1 MMTGCTILILLIH
14 KQERFSIL
22 LYHLQFT
29 FHLKFSFQVFYF
41 LSKIHSKIIFEA
53 IVNGMIFLI
62 SFSACLYL
70 VYKKDT
76 GYCGFI
82 LSLAA
87 LMLTLIIL
95 GVFLWILLA
104 SFMYIIMPS
113 IRILWFLLSLYSF
126 HLLHLSYFSR

>member
-14 KQERFSIL
+14 KQERFSIF

-29 FHLKFSFQVFYF
+29 FHLKFSLQVFYF

-70 VYKKDT
+70 VYKNT

-95 GVFLWILLA
+95 GVFSWILLA
-104 SFMYIIMPS
+104 SFMYRIMPS
-113 IRILWFLLSLYSF
+113 IRILWFLLSLHSF
-126 HLLHLSYFSR
+126 RLLHLSYFSR